1 LTKKVF
7 NSIPRVTIHAIICSV
22 FFCSGCCASEDDLNS
37 KRIFGLIVTRDIGE
51 GGTRWPPIQ
60 WFMAQKQ
67 SSWMGAIAFSNEHF
81 NLAGGVAI
89 NFAFAAR
96 RLIKYTQTGNWAP

>member
-1 LTKKVF
+1 MAA
-7 NSIPRVTIHAIICSV
+7 NSMVY
-22 FFCSGCCASEDDLNS
+22 GS
-37 KRIFGLIVTRDIGE
+37 K
-51 GGTRWPPIQ
+51 
-60 WFMAQKQ
+60 AKQ
-67 SSWMGAIAFSNEHF
+67 LDMGAIAFSNEHF